1 MAGRREK
8 PRNVGI
14 VPEYVSFSPNGV
26 GTSDERDV
34 RLTLDELETIR
45 LIDLDGLDQRQ
56 TAERMGVARATVA
69 AVYARARHAIADA
82 LVNGKGITI
91 GGGSVTFAPAA
102 ARGKLWPSKEKESMM
117 RIAVTY
123 ENGNVFPHFGRT
135 ESFKLYDVEG
145 GKVVSSEVVGT
156 NGVSHGA
163 LAGLL
168 AANAVDVLICGG
180 LGGGALAA
188 LQQAGVTVY
197 GGTQGPADDVV
208 EAFLAGS
215 LQQTASASCHA
226 HDHEGSCGNGGC
238 CH

>member
-1 MAGRREK
+1 
-8 PRNVGI
+8 
-14 VPEYVSFSPNGV
+14 
-26 GTSDERDV
+26 
-34 RLTLDELETIR
+34 
-45 LIDLDGLDQRQ
+45 
-56 TAERMGVARATVA
+56 MGVARATVA

-102 ARGKLWPSKEKESMM
+102 AHGKLWPSKEKESMM

-208 EAFLAGS
+208 ETFLAGS

>member
-8 PRNVGI
+8 PRSVGI

-26 GTSDERDV
+26 GTPDERDV
-34 RLTLDELETIR
+34 RLTLDELEAIR
-45 LIDLDGLDQRQ
+45 LIDLEGLGQQ
-56 TAERMGVARATVA
+56 QAAERMGVARTTVA
-69 AVYARARHAIADA
+69 AVYARARHSIADA
-82 LVNGKGITI
+82 LVNGRGISI
-91 GGGSVTFAPAA
+91 GGGSVTLAPMAA
-102 ARGKLWPSKEKESMM
+102 HGEPWPTKQKESMM

-135 ESFKLYDVEG
+135 ESFKLYDVED

-168 AANAVDVLICGG
+168 AANGVDALICGG

-188 LQQAGVTVY
+188 LQQAGVAVY
-197 GGTQGPADDVV
+197 GGAQGPVDDVV
-208 EAFLAGS
+208 DAFLAGS
-215 LQQTASASCHA
+215 LHQTASASCHA
-226 HDHEGSCGNGGC
+226 HDHEGGCGNGGC